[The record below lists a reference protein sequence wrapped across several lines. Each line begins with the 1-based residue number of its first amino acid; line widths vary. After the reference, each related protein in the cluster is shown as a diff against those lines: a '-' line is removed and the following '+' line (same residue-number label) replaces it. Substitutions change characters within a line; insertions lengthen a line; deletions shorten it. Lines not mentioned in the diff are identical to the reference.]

1 MAKRLGAKLKQY
13 CSMKR
18 YIYLLITTLIIGC
31 STNSID
37 LPKTKYFQR
46 LPKQGLNRNV
56 ILNLEGN
63 DLYCNE
69 ILISDLACI
78 WNGTCNCVKL
88 NEGSNKFTIALA
100 IDKKTN
106 FKIIDSVL
114 YKLAQNSLATAY
126 LLTNDISDSV
136 GIKISNSWFFE
147 IHPPPPMDSNS
158 YKLYMHRLT
167 FDNKFIYCDSN
178 KIDLSEIDSFWKEFI
193 GTEHFVYICPKP
205 NDSYAQIVWIL
216 ESYLLE
222 FNKVRNSYSI
232 GKFGNEYE
240 DLMEN
245 EKYEIDKKFIKSI
258 LVKHIKK

>member
-1 MAKRLGAKLKQY
+1 
-13 CSMKR
+13 
-18 YIYLLITTLIIGC
+18 
-31 STNSID
+31 
-37 LPKTKYFQR
+37 
-46 LPKQGLNRNV
+46 
-56 ILNLEGN
+56 
-63 DLYCNE
+63 
-69 ILISDLACI
+69 
-78 WNGTCNCVKL
+78 
-88 NEGSNKFTIALA
+88 
-100 IDKKTN
+100 
-106 FKIIDSVL
+106 
-114 YKLAQNSLATAY
+114 
-126 LLTNDISDSV
+126 
-136 GIKISNSWFFE
+136 
-147 IHPPPPMDSNS
+147 
-158 YKLYMHRLT
+158 MHRLT